1 MLKVL
6 SGFIVDN
13 EFVLI
18 DKNPPF
24 SAADWEPFEEALG
37 DEKIMT
43 RLLTKHKIL
52 TKLPGNIDTVIVL
65 AIAHFKEIQAEA
77 KLVNSSITVIRYA
90 DVLAERL

>member
-1 MLKVL
+1 LDFCPNCGQLIVWGCDFMLKVL

-24 SAADWEPFEEALG
+24 SATDWELFDEALG

-43 RLLTKHKIL
+43 R
-52 TKLPGNIDTVIVL
+52 P
-65 AIAHFKEIQAEA
+65 
-77 KLVNSSITVIRYA
+77 
-90 DVLAERL
+90 